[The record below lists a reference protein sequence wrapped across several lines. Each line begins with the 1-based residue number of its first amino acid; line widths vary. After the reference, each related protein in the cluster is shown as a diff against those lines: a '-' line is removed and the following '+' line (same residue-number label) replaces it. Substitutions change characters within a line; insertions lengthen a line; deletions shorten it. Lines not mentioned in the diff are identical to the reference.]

1 MYPDKKKILV
11 TGATGQLGQAM
22 QVIHGTYSSLDFIF
36 ADRGTL
42 DITDEEWLSHYLDV
56 HQPDVIINT
65 AAYTAVDK
73 AENDKEAAFL
83 VNEKGVAHIALACKA
98 RNIQLLHIS
107 TDYVFD
113 GTATAPYQET
123 DPVNPQTVYGKSKLA
138 GERILQEISPAEYY
152 IIRTSWLYS
161 KNGHNFYNTMLRLAR
176 EGKEISVVDD
186 QWGSPTLASDL
197 AQVLIHIVLTGNPS
211 NKGIYHYSGEGECT
225 WYAFAKA
232 ILEKYYPNGYIL
244 KPVNTDQYPTDASR
258 PVYSVLNKRTI
269 KQAFNLEISDWE
281 SMI

>member
-22 QVIHGTYSSLDFIF
+22 QAIHGTYSSLDFIF

>member
-22 QVIHGTYSSLDFIF
+22 QDIHGTYSSLDFIF

-42 DITDEEWLSHYLDV
+42 DITNEEWLSHYLDV

-113 GTATAPYQET
+113 GTATAPYRET

-138 GERILQEISPAEYY
+138 GERMLQEISPAEYY

-225 WYAFAKA
+225 WHAFAKA

-281 SMI
+281 RKI

>member
-22 QVIHGTYSSLDFIF
+22 QDIHGTYSSLDFIF

-42 DITDEEWLSHYLDV
+42 DITNEEWLSHYLDV

-113 GTATAPYQET
+113 GTATVPYQEI

-138 GERILQEISPAEYY
+138 GERMLQEISPAEYY

-281 SMI
+281 RMI

>member
-22 QVIHGTYSSLDFIF
+22 QDIHGTYSSLDFIF

-42 DITDEEWLSHYLDV
+42 DITNEEWLSHYLDV

-138 GERILQEISPAEYY
+138 GERMLQEISPAEYY

-197 AQVLIHIVLTGNPS
+197 AQVLIHIVLTGNAS
-211 NKGIYHYSGEGECT
+211 NNGIYHYSGEGECT

-281 SMI
+281 RMI